1 MSLSDLSFSSPIN
14 KAYDESMCNKHAVI
28 INLKR
33 EDRAA
38 RSCQILHNL
47 GVVGEQTCPYHKTS
61 LIIYNFLGLYCHLFS
76 TNDLQIGKLTYLKVS
91 LFSHVGGFL
100 LTYPS
105 QKFEKKKLMKW
116 SIAQFFCAKI
126 AVPRLALLQ
135 SS

>member
-1 MSLSDLSFSSPIN
+1 
-14 KAYDESMCNKHAVI
+14 MCNKHAVI

-33 EDRAA
+33 EDIAA

-47 GVVGEQTCPYHKTS
+47 GVVGAQTCPYHKTS
-61 LIIYNFLGLYCHLFS
+61 VIIYNFWGLYCHLFS

-100 LTYPS
+100 LTDPS
-105 QKFEKKKLMKW
+105 QKFEKKIDEMVYCPV
-116 SIAQFFCAKI
+116 FCAKI